1 VNFPMDPPP
10 KSMPSKTHLEQRENL
25 LGEVVV
31 KVRVLGAAHV
41 VDEDEASAL
50 RLRVLERA
58 VQLIDDALQSTKTRA
73 KENAFWTLSHSPAL
87 PLPLLSTSI
96 PISL

>member
-1 VNFPMDPPP
+1 MDPPP

-25 LGEVVV
+25 LGEVIV

-41 VDEDEASAL
+41 VDEDEAGAL

-58 VQLIDDALQSTKTRA
+58 VQLIDDALQRGRVR
-73 KENAFWTLSHSPAL
+73 NAQRTVSVGGEEGDCGATGGAGGLKAEVKW
-87 PLPLLSTSI
+87 
-96 PISL
+96 